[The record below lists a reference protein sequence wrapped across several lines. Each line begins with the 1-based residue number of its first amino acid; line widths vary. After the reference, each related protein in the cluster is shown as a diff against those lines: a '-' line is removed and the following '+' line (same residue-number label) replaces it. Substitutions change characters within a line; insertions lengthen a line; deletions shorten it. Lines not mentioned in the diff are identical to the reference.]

1 MTIYTKFS
9 LAAKIR
15 LHEKFTSE
23 IFYWRKY
30 PDLRY
35 YNCVHAQLGREIVN
49 WLVLEELSMYMDSTY
64 SIEHEYEE
72 AKSSWAIDYS
82 LQLCGQYYEGF
93 VDDYELITWSCL

>member
-1 MTIYTKFS
+1 MTTYTKFS

-35 YNCVHAQLGREIVN
+35 YRISVRISQCLVGVAVN
-49 WLVLEELSMYMDSTY
+49 DRPKVGVVDP
-64 SIEHEYEE
+64 
-72 AKSSWAIDYS
+72 KWA
-82 LQLCGQYYEGF
+82 
-93 VDDYELITWSCL
+93 WSVNFRAR

>member
-1 MTIYTKFS
+1 MTTYTKFS

-35 YNCVHAQLGREIVN
+35 LLICSPREGK
-49 WLVLEELSMYMDSTY
+49 EEP
-64 SIEHEYEE
+64 
-72 AKSSWAIDYS
+72 
-82 LQLCGQYYEGF
+82 
-93 VDDYELITWSCL
+93 VDDIPEDLQRELTDKGVGLETLTRTAVGVGLV

>member
-1 MTIYTKFS
+1 MTTYTKFS

-35 YNCVHAQLGREIVN
+35 LTSVPRNTL
-49 WLVLEELSMYMDSTY
+49 LEGKVEVRDS
-64 SIEHEYEE
+64 
-72 AKSSWAIDYS
+72 SSTQYFID
-82 LQLCGQYYEGF
+82 
-93 VDDYELITWSCL
+93 